1 MVGGATWVLGEV
13 CRMGREVLHGASFL
27 LALLK
32 NPDKSLTFSEAV
44 CSSLKRG
51 TYLTGLGGW
60 HERLS
65 DDKYFGLVLLRTYYV
80 SGSSGHF
87 TETKSFHSHS
97 NPMKLG
103 AFLFLIFQ
111 RRKLRP
117 TAGR

>member
-1 MVGGATWVLGEV
+1 MGSGRGTQNGKGSVTWSLVSPGFVKESRQIADILRGS
-13 CRMGREVLHGASFL
+13 LFI
-27 LALLK
+27 LK
-32 NPDKSLTFSEAV
+32 N
-44 CSSLKRG
+44 G
-51 TYLTGLGGW
+51 TCLTGLGGW

-65 DDKYFGLVLLRTYYV
+65 NNNYFGLVLLRTYYV

-111 RRKLRP
+111 GRKLRP
-117 TAGR
+117 IAGG